1 MGGGRWTATD
11 WNTYSTAKVSG
22 KTTSQV
28 FTATGMKPQFDPAF
42 VQFRESRDSADN
54 PNSRPIILGCDVTG
68 SMGMVADTLIR
79 GGINDLATDIQAAKE
94 IGDPHVMV
102 MAIGDA
108 YSDKAPLQ
116 VTQFEADIRIADQTS
131 QLWLEK
137 GGGINSGESYAL
149 AHLFAAKKVVS
160 DAAIKRKQKGFLF
173 TIGDEPPVGVTKEQA
188 KDFLGI
194 DIASD
199 LSAAQCAALAMENF
213 AVYHVILTNEGYCA
227 SGGREAVLRAWEKV
241 LPQRLIFLDD
251 VTKLSGAV
259 VAAIHIADGATK
271 ASTCKSVAVANAVG
285 SLVERGKSSGGVARL
300 A

>member
-11 WNTYSTAKVSG
+11 WNTYSSAKVSG

-28 FTATGMKPQFDPAF
+28 FTATGMKPEFDPAI

-54 PNSRPIILGCDVTG
+54 PRSRPIILGCDVTG

-79 GGINDLATDIQAAKE
+79 GGINDLATDIQATKE

-108 YSDKAPLQ
+108 YSDEAPLQ

-149 AHLFAAKKVVS
+149 AHLFGAKKVVA
-160 DAAIKRKQKGFLF
+160 DAFKRGQKGFLF
-173 TIGDEPPVGVTKEQA
+173 TIGDEPPVGVTAKQA
-188 KDFLGI
+188 KDFLGL
-194 DIASD
+194 DIGSD
-199 LSAAQCAALAMENF
+199 FSAAQCAALALDRFET
-213 AVYHVILTNEGYCA
+213 YHVILLNEGYCA
-227 SGGREAVLRAWEKV
+227 SGGRDAVVRAWEKV
-241 LPQRLIFLDD
+241 LPQRLILLDD
-251 VTKLSGAV
+251 ITKLSEAV
-259 VAAIHIADGATK
+259 VAAIRIGDGASK

-285 SLVERGKSSGGVARL
+285 SLVDRGKPSGGVARL

>member
-11 WNTYSTAKVSG
+11 WNTYSTAKVAG

-28 FTATGMKPQFDPAF
+28 FTSTGMKAEFDPAI

-54 PNSRPIILGCDVTG
+54 PKSRPIILGCDVTG

-79 GGINDLATDIQAAKE
+79 GGINDLATDIQAEKE

-131 QLWLEK
+131 QLWIEK
-137 GGGINSGESYAL
+137 GGGINSGESYPL
-149 AHLFAAKKVVS
+149 AYLFAAKKIVA
-160 DAAIKRKQKGFLF
+160 DAFKRGQKGFLF
-173 TIGDEPPVGVTKEQA
+173 TIGDEPPVGVTAKQA

-194 DIASD
+194 DVASD
-199 LSAAQCAALAMENF
+199 LSAADCAALALEHF
-213 AVYHVILTNEGYCA
+213 EVFHVILINEGYSA
-227 SGGREAVLRAWEKV
+227 AGGREAVLSAWEKV
-241 LPQRLIFLDD
+241 LPQRLILLEDI
-251 VTKLSGAV
+251 TKLSEAV
-259 VAAIHIADGATK
+259 VAAIRIADGQSKAA
-271 ASTCKSVAVANAVG
+271 ASTSVVVANAVRT
-285 SLVERGKSSGGVARL
+285 LAERGKPSGGVARL
-300 A
+300 T

>member
-11 WNTYSTAKVSG
+11 WNTYSSAKVTG
-22 KTTSQV
+22 KTTAQV
-28 FTATGMKPQFDPAF
+28 FTSTGMKAEFDPAL

-54 PNSRPIILGCDVTG
+54 PKSRPIILGCDVTG
-68 SMGMVADTLIR
+68 SMGMVADTLVR
-79 GGINDLATDIQAAKE
+79 GGINDLATDIQAEKD

-131 QLWLEK
+131 QLWIEK

-149 AHLFAAKKVVS
+149 AHLFAAKKVVA
-160 DAAIKRKQKGFLF
+160 DAFKRGQKGFLF
-173 TIGDEPPVGVTKEQA
+173 TIGDEPPVGVTAKQA

-194 DIASD
+194 DIGSD
-199 LSAAQCAALAMENF
+199 LSPAECAGLALAQFEVF
-213 AVYHVILTNEGYCA
+213 HVILVNEGYA
-227 SGGREAVLRAWEKV
+227 AAGGREAVLRAWEKV
-241 LPQRLIFLDD
+241 LPQRLILLEDI
-251 VTKLSGAV
+251 TKLSQAV
-259 VAAIHIADGATK
+259 VAAIRIADGQSKAA
-271 ASTCKSVAVANAVG
+271 ASTSVVVANAVRT
-285 SLVERGKSSGGVARL
+285 LAERGKPSRGVARL

>member
-28 FTATGMKPQFDPAF
+28 FSATGMKPEFDPAI
-42 VQFRESRDSADN
+42 VQFRESRDSVDN
-54 PNSRPIILGCDVTG
+54 PKSRPIILGCDVTE

-79 GGINDLATDIQAAKE
+79 GGINDLATDIQSAKE

-108 YSDKAPLQ
+108 YSDRAPLQ

-137 GGGINSGESYAL
+137 GGGINSGESYPL
-149 AHLFAAKKVVS
+149 AHLFAARKVVA
-160 DAAIKRKQKGFLF
+160 DAFKRGQKGFLF
-173 TIGDEPPVGVTKEQA
+173 TIGDEPPVGVTKQQA

-199 LSAAQCAALAMENF
+199 LSAAQCAALASENF
-213 AVYHVILTNEGYCA
+213 HAYHVILTNEGYCA
-227 SGGREAVLRAWEKV
+227 SGGREAVLKAWEKV
-241 LPQRLIFLDD
+241 LPQRLILLDD
-251 VTKLSGAV
+251 ITKLSEAV
-259 VAAIHIADGATK
+259 VAAIRIADGASK

-285 SLVERGKSSGGVARL
+285 SLVERGKPSAGVARL

>member
-11 WNTYSTAKVSG
+11 WNTYSTVKVSG

-28 FTATGMKPQFDPAF
+28 FMATEMKPEFDPAI

-54 PNSRPIILGCDVTG
+54 PKSRPIILGCDVTA

-79 GGINDLATDIQAAKE
+79 GGINDLATDIQATKD

-137 GGGINSGESYAL
+137 GGGINGGESYTL
-149 AHLFAAKKVVS
+149 AHLFAAKKVVA
-160 DAAIKRKQKGFLF
+160 DAFKRGQKGFLF
-173 TIGDEPPVGVTKEQA
+173 TIGDEPPVGVTKKQA

-194 DIASD
+194 DISSD
-199 LSAAQCAALAMENF
+199 LSAAQCAALAMDHF
-213 AVYHVILTNEGYCA
+213 HTYHVILTSEGYCA
-227 SGGREAVLRAWEKV
+227 SGGREAVLKAWEKV
-241 LPQRLIFLDD
+241 LPQRLILLDD
-251 VTKLSGAV
+251 ITKLSEAV
-259 VAAIHIADGATK
+259 VAAILIADGASK

-285 SLVERGKSSGGVARL
+285 YLVERGKPSGGVARL

>member
-28 FTATGMKPQFDPAF
+28 FTSTGMKPEFDPAI

-54 PNSRPIILGCDVTG
+54 PKSRPIILGCDVTG

-79 GGINDLATDIQAAKE
+79 GGINDLATDIQATKD

-149 AHLFAAKKVVS
+149 AYLFAAKKVVA
-160 DAAIKRKQKGFLF
+160 DAFARGQKGFVF

-188 KDFLGI
+188 KNFLGI

-199 LSAAQCAALAMENF
+199 MSAAQCAALALKDF
-213 AVYHVILTNEGYCA
+213 HAYHVILTNEGYCA
-227 SGGREAVLRAWEKV
+227 SGGREAVLKAWEKV
-241 LPQRLIFLDD
+241 LPQRLIILDD
-251 VTKLSGAV
+251 ITKLSEAV
-259 VAAIHIADGATK
+259 VAAIRIADGASK

-285 SLVERGKSSGGVARL
+285 SLVERGKPSGGVTRL